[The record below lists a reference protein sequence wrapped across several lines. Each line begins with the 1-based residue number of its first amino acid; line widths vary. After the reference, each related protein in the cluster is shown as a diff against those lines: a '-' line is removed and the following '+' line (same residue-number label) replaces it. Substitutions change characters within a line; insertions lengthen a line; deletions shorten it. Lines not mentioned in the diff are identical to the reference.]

1 MSPVVWE
8 FPRGTMTSKPR
19 FALYLLSVH
28 AKARRRMPQRSEA
41 LPAPAPPEGVRV
53 GGKIPRRKPSMP
65 YFGALRVGKVLLLST
80 YNEYM

>member
-1 MSPVVWE
+1 
-8 FPRGTMTSKPR
+8 
-19 FALYLLSVH
+19 
-28 AKARRRMPQRSEA
+28 MPQRSEA